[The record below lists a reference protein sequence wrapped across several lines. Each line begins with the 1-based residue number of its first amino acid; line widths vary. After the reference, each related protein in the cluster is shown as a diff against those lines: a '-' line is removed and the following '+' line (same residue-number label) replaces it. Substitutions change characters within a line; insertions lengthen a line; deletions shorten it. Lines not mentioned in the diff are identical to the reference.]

1 MKIVTI
7 LRVFSLTV
15 FVVACASVQPV
26 STVSAET
33 LTSNEAFSV
42 KLHPFGQADVVAGA
56 PIAVV
61 GTTERDGK
69 TYRLVKLPDPIAYGL
84 RFLIDDDGSFEG
96 SAINITGARMGW
108 SYSTTPNVKL
118 SAQVQQQQVSAP
130 SEAQV
135 VTTIPAND
143 QAPPIPRLYGCI
155 TPAQLELL
163 PLNAESYMLGL
174 AADGQKILE
183 AQHVMAACND
193 DRVKAAVEAAG
204 SNQDLREAVKIFYVK
219 QQSLIDAYLP
229 RGEQSKVTFRAGLTK
244 AQTDRDEAWS
254 RVQLEM
260 KLVGLDKP

>member
-1 MKIVTI
+1 MKLVT
-7 LRVFSLTV
+7 LLPALSLAV
-15 FVVACASVQPV
+15 VLVACASVQPV
-26 STVSAET
+26 STASAEI
-33 LTSNEAFSV
+33 LGSNEAFSV
-42 KLHPFGQADVVAGA
+42 KLHPFGQADVAAGDL
-56 PIAVV
+56 IAVV

-69 TYRLVKLPDPIAYGL
+69 TYRLVKLPDPIASAL
-84 RFLIDDDGSFEG
+84 RFLINDDGSFEG
-96 SAINITGARMGW
+96 SAINSMGERMGW
-108 SYSTTPNVKL
+108 SYSASPSIKL
-118 SAQVQQQQVSAP
+118 VAQAQVKVSTP

-135 VTTIPAND
+135 LTTIPAND

-204 SNQDLREAVKIFYVK
+204 SNQDLREAVKTFYVK

-260 KLVGLDKP
+260 KLAGLDQP